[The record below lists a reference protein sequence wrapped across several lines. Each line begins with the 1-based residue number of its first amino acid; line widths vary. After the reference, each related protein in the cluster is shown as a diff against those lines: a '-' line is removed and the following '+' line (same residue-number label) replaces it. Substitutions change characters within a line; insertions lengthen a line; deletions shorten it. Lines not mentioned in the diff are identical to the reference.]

1 MVGKSSDIM
10 MRFYDCCFV
19 IIAAFNNIRINRSL
33 NKIIYSTYFFSF
45 FFKNIYKFSTN
56 NFSFLFRIG
65 TPLSFSI
72 KYFDASTLTKLIS
85 QSAKAFSTS
94 SPSFFLRKPWS
105 TKILVTCFPTAF
117 DRSAAATELSTPPD
131 RLIRLFYRRL

>member
-33 NKIIYSTYFFSF
+33 NKIIYSTYFLASFSKTF
-45 FFKNIYKFSTN
+45 INSAPII
-56 NFSFLFRIG
+56 FLFCSG
-65 TPLSFSI
+65 SETPLSFSI

-131 RLIRLFYRRL
+131 RANKTFYRRL